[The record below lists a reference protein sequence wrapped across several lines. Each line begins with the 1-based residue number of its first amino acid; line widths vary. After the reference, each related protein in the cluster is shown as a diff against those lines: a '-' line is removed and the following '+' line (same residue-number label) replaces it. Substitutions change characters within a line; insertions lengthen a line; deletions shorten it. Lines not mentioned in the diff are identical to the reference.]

1 MTQICQIPRTLES
14 WNIQV
19 TTWRQAWRLNKLTSQ
34 KKRKA
39 VGHQKKTFI
48 HQFDTDEEESEDEE
62 SHEEAVTYEDRGH
75 YHKKHKKHD
84 KDDKYEKEEYQ
95 KKGKKKNKKIK
106 KFFKKFFKPNKKKK
120 RRKKVIVQK
129 KKPKVEKKYKKFM
142 MPLLIAY
149 KLKFF
154 TLIPVFIGKLFLY
167 SQLQML
173 TVVTELVLNFLLMLE
188 KFIGMKEESF
198 PCGDDEEKSLEEGN
212 DYEDDEKEESFFE
225 ALLNLDK
232 KSDLEEFEPRI

>member
-1 MTQICQIPRTLES
+1 M
-14 WNIQV
+14 
-19 TTWRQAWRLNKLTSQ
+19 
-34 KKRKA
+34 
-39 VGHQKKTFI
+39 
-48 HQFDTDEEESEDEE
+48 
-62 SHEEAVTYEDRGH
+62 TYEDRGH

-95 KKGKKKNKKIK
+95 KKGKKKKIK

-188 KFIGMKEESF
+188 KMIGIGMNEESV
-198 PCGDDEEKSLEEGN
+198 PCGDEEEKSLEEES
-212 DYEDDEKEESFFE
+212 YEDDEKEESFFE
-225 ALLNLDK
+225 VLLNLGK

>member
-1 MTQICQIPRTLES
+1 M
-14 WNIQV
+14 
-19 TTWRQAWRLNKLTSQ
+19 
-34 KKRKA
+34 
-39 VGHQKKTFI
+39 
-48 HQFDTDEEESEDEE
+48 
-62 SHEEAVTYEDRGH
+62 TYEDRGH

-84 KDDKYEKEEYQ
+84 KGDKYEKEEYE
-95 KKGKKKNKKIK
+95 KKPKKKKIK

-120 RRKKVIVQK
+120 KKRTKKVIVQK

-188 KFIGMKEESF
+188 KMIGMKEESL
-198 PCGDDEEKSLEEGN
+198 PCGDEEKSLEEGH
-212 DYEDDEKEESFFE
+212 EDEKEEGNEDEKEESFFE
-225 ALLNLDK
+225 ALLNLGK